1 MKIIGGPRLELLN
14 MILKLRMLF
23 KTKQVRLLKAPGEV
37 PSIHSKAMI
46 AWDPILKANLKLDSE
61 IIWRVK

>member
-1 MKIIGGPRLELLN
+1 MKIIGEPRLELLN
-14 MILKLRMLF
+14 MTPKLRMLF

-46 AWDPILKANLKLDSE
+46 A
-61 IIWRVK
+61 